1 MLAEL
6 LQALQQAAFSLLFQ
20 LLEGFAQLVQSGIL
34 LRGLAPA
41 LTRLAQWRDDLPL
54 PGPGL
59 LLQDVSSLRRT
70 GHAAPAQPAGG
81 QQQADIRAL
90 GLQLQAGAFHAR
102 TGVAVAGKTPQVA
115 WHRWLRGEEW

>member
-6 LQALQQAAFSLLFQ
+6 LQALQQVAFSLQFQ
-20 LLEGFAQLVQSGIL
+20 LLEGFAQFVQPCIL
-34 LRGLAPA
+34 LRGRAPA
-41 LTRLAQWRDDLPL
+41 LTLFPQWRDDLPL
-54 PGPGL
+54 PGLGL
-59 LLQDVSSLRRT
+59 LLQDVGSLRRA

-102 TGVAVAGKTPQVA
+102 TGVAFAGKIPQVA